1 MEINFATV
9 GGDFAPI
16 PEGRYAIKCVEA
28 KLATSQAGNEMINCT
43 FEIVDND
50 DFTNR
55 KVWHTFS
62 LVQKA
67 LFNLKNYLQACNSD
81 LVNSA
86 STDSADVAK
95 ALVGTGCTAF
105 MQPAKTNTGK
115 DITKLSNWTASTAEA
130 TADAG
135 MFS

>member
-16 PEGRYAIKCVEA
+16 SEGRYVVKCLEA
-28 KLATSQAGNEMINCT
+28 KLGTSQAGNEMINCT
-43 FEIVDND
+43 FEIVGND
-50 DFTNR
+50 DYKNR

-67 LFNLKNYLQACNSD
+67 LFNLKNYLQACDNE
-81 LVNSA
+81 LVNSPSA
-86 STDSADVAK
+86 DSAEVVK
-95 ALVGTGCTAF
+95 ALVGTSCTAF

-115 DITKLSNWTASTAEA
+115 DVTKLSNWTAVVAEGE
-130 TADAG
+130 DAG